1 MKKFI
6 PLVAVVMLAAPIPA
20 RADFFGT
27 DILIMSQILAQAVQT
42 VVQLKSILSTGSD
55 TLDLL
60 RDVNSGLNQG
70 INLLRQQYPQFD
82 PGVFGS
88 LKDPRQ
94 ALRALESVYGE
105 IPQGPDQTLL
115 RSQDQSVAE
124 SIAMNQNL
132 YSFAN
137 EVDQERNQILYHA
150 SLVSPQGAGKLE
162 NQALA
167 VLISVTNEL
176 LRTQNQMLKL
186 MAENLAIQ
194 NRKEKFESQEVQEN
208 YSTLSSGLKSL
219 PQKLTLPVIQ
229 GGAK

>member
-1 MKKFI
+1 MKKLL
-6 PLVAVVMLAAPIPA
+6 PLIAVFTLAAPIPA

-70 INLLRQQYPQFD
+70 IGLLHQQYPHFD
-82 PGVFGS
+82 PGVFGNI
-88 LKDPRQ
+88 KDPTQ
-94 ALRALESVYGE
+94 ALRALESVYGR
-105 IPQGPDQTLL
+105 IPQGPDQSLL
-115 RSQDQSVAE
+115 RSQDESVAE
-124 SIAMNQNL
+124 SIAMNRNL
-132 YSFAN
+132 YDFAN
-137 EVDQERNQILYHA
+137 EVDQEKNQILYHA

-167 VLISVTNEL
+167 VLISVTTEL

-186 MAENLAIQ
+186 MAENLAIH
-194 NRKEKFESQEVQEN
+194 NRKEKFESQEVREN
-208 YSTLSSGLKSL
+208 YSSLSEGLRNL
-219 PQKLTLPVIQ
+219 PQKFTLPVIK
-229 GGAK
+229 GGGK